1 MIESQ
6 NEFVFLQRE
15 DSFVKKSEID
25 KSQIESFL
33 TRMFEDNRIFMF
45 VNGVKK
51 STDKKYLLTA
61 DAVSENIELF
71 AQVLKERI

>member
-15 DSFVKKSEID
+15 DIFVKKSEID

-33 TRMFEDNRIFMF
+33 TKMFEDNRAFMF

-61 DAVSENIELF
+61 DAISENIELF
-71 AQVLKERI
+71 AQILKERI

>member
-6 NEFVFLQRE
+6 NEFIFLQRE

-25 KSQIESFL
+25 NNQIESFL
-33 TRMFEDNRIFMF
+33 TKMFEDNRTFMF
-45 VNGVKK
+45 VNGVEK
-51 STDKKYLLTA
+51 STDRKYVLIA

-71 AQVLKERI
+71 AQILKERI

>member
-6 NEFVFLQRE
+6 N
-15 DSFVKKSEID
+15 
-25 KSQIESFL
+25 ESFL
-33 TRMFEDNRIFMF
+33 TRMFEDNKIFMF